1 MWGTISEA
9 NAAADEERTGA
20 LELHI
25 TAQGITLSEDLEQF
39 TRRKVER
46 LSRYLPYIAVLNVEL
61 ARQKTRHRSIA
72 SAQITLRHQR
82 GAILR
87 AEVKQEG
94 NDRQAMQQA
103 IIGAVDRMYRQISR
117 FKGKRMDRKR
127 RSRFQATV
135 EELDL
140 AETLPEEHQ
149 DVDESIEE
157 STEALAIIRRKMIP
171 VTIMSERE
179 AVEQMELLGHAFYL
193 FRDAESGALSVLYR
207 RDEDGYGVLHAS
219 AGEGD

>member
-1 MWGTISEA
+1 
-9 NAAADEERTGA
+9 

-25 TAQGITLSEDLEQF
+25 TAQGIQLNEELEQF

-46 LSRYLPYIAVLNVEL
+46 LSRYLPYIAQLNVEL
-61 ARQKTRHRSIA
+61 ARQKTKHRSVA

-94 NDRQAMQQA
+94 NDRQALQQA
-103 IIGAVDRMYRQISR
+103 IIGAVDRMYRQITR

-127 RSRFQATV
+127 RSRFQASV
-135 EELDL
+135 EELKL
-140 AETLPEEHQ
+140 AESLPEELQ
-149 DVDESIEE
+149 DAAESIAETAEE
-157 STEALAIIRRKMIP
+157 TAIIRRKMIA
-171 VTIMSERE
+171 VTNMNERE
-179 AVEQMELLGHAFYL
+179 AIEQMELLGHAFYL

-207 RDEDGYGVLHAS
+207 RDEDGYGVLQA
-219 AGEGD
+219 AGGESG